1 MEHLKMTGEF
11 YDDVK
16 KVGEAISYLHS
27 MIDFLEKER
36 MEMDKGKTATG
47 IFIRI
52 NDMKRETEKMLHE
65 AERLLRESGIEHYGP
80 LSSYV
85 RPYLAP

>member
-1 MEHLKMTGEF
+1 MTHLKMTGEF

-16 KVGEAISYLHS
+16 RIGEAIYCLHS

-36 MEMDKGKTATG
+36 MVMDKDKTATS

-52 NDMKRETEKMLHE
+52 NDMKREVEKMVHE
-65 AERLLRESGIEHYGP
+65 AERLLRESDIEHYGP

>member
-1 MEHLKMTGEF
+1 MIHPKMTGEF

-16 KVGEAISYLHS
+16 YVSEAISYLYS

-36 MEMDKGKTATG
+36 MEMDKGKIATG

-52 NDMKRETEKMLHE
+52 NDMKRDTKKMVHE
-65 AERLLRESGIEHYGP
+65 VEQLLRESDIEHYGP

-85 RPYLAP
+85 RPYLCP